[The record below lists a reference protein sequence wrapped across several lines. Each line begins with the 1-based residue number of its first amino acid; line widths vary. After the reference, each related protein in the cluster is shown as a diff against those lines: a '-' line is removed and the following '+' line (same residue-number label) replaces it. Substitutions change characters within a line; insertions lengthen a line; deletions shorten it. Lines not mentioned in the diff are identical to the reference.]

1 MSPANDLPDD
11 ILERAK
17 EAQTAAAYAICGYP
31 DAYHVLVASRSATE
45 AIATAL
51 LAQHKATEQATIERC
66 AAIAEYQDLPGLT
79 AAGIASAIRNQG
91 KG

>member
-1 MSPANDLPDD
+1 MTDLPDD
-11 ILERAK
+11 ILERARAVA
-17 EAQTAAAYAICGYP
+17 EAW
-31 DAYHVLVASRSATE
+31 YHEEWDPTQYIQQALVE